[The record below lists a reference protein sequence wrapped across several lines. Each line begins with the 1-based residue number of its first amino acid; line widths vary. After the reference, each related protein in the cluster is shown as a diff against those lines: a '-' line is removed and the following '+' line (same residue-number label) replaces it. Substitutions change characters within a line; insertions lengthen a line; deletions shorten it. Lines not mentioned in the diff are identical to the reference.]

1 MGHLDNTK
9 ETYVEHL
16 IDTLK
21 FSFMSFSASVI
32 FFIHGIFPDYLV
44 SNGSNMI
51 NNLNIML
58 IEKKKILSQYKK

>member
-1 MGHLDNTK
+1 MGHLDDIK

-16 IDTLK
+16 IDTIK

-32 FFIHGIFPDYLV
+32 FLIHGIFPDYLV

-58 IEKKKILSQYKK
+58 IEKKKLISR

>member
-1 MGHLDNTK
+1 MGHLDDIK

-21 FSFMSFSASVI
+21 YSFMSFSASVI
-32 FFIHGIFPDYLV
+32 FFIHGVFPDYLV

-51 NNLNIML
+51 NNLNTIL

>member
-1 MGHLDNTK
+1 MGHLDDIK

-16 IDTLK
+16 IYTLK
-21 FSFMSFSASVI
+21 YSFMSFSASVI
-32 FFIHGIFPDYLV
+32 FLVHGVFPDYLV

-58 IEKKKILSQYKK
+58 IEKKKILLQYKK

>member
-32 FFIHGIFPDYLV
+32 FFIHGIFPDYLIF
-44 SNGSNMI
+44 NGSNMI
-51 NNLNIML
+51 NNINIML
-58 IEKKKILSQYKK
+58 IEKKKILSQ

>member
-1 MGHLDNTK
+1 MGHLDDIK

-16 IDTLK
+16 IDSLK
-21 FSFMSFSASVI
+21 FSFMSFSASII

-44 SNGSNMI
+44 LNGSNMI